1 MDVVGSVLQWIANNI
16 FSQVPILIGI
26 IALVGLILQG
36 KPLEDVVAGTLRA
49 VLGVVILF
57 AGISVFISGLV
68 SFQSIVA
75 AAFSMKPP
83 SSTSSMTT
91 FMSSFGP
98 SVALIMAFGYF
109 VHLMIVRIFNIRFV
123 YLTGHLIFWMS
134 LVVAAT
140 LVEAFPLIQQWALVT
155 AGSVTVGLY
164 WTLQPMYIHR
174 FMKKVTNQ
182 DLFGYGHTS
191 SSVAFLAALLGRYVG
206 NQETES
212 TEAIE
217 LPKRL
222 AFFKDVNVSTALIIT
237 VILLIAEAAAYMRGQ
252 FKAVTDAVA
261 GTSLPGMNTYFSGMS
276 IDTWIWGIL
285 AGLSFA
291 AGVAIL
297 LYGVRMF
304 LAEIVPAF
312 KGISERLIPWAR
324 PALDV
329 PMVFSY
335 APQAVMVGFVSG
347 TIVFL
352 VLMGVF
358 AAVGWFVL
366 VPPMIMLF
374 FVGGGAGVFGNAFG
388 GWRGA
393 ALGGAI
399 NGLFLAVGQAVFWG
413 MWSHTAPQLATLA
426 DPDWYII
433 GGVLTIIAKAIK
445 AVLGI

>member
-1 MDVVGSVLQWIANNI
+1 MDVVGSILQWIANNI

-57 AGISVFISGLV
+57 AGISVFIGGLV

-140 LVEAFPLIQQWALVT
+140 LVEAFPHVQQWALVT

-164 WTLQPMYIHR
+164 WTLQPMYIHG

-191 SSVAFLAALLGRYVG
+191 SSVAFLAALLGRFVG
-206 NQETES
+206 NPETDS

-222 AFFKDVNVSTALIIT
+222 AFFKDVNVSTALIVT
-237 VILLIAEAAAYMRGQ
+237 VILLIAEAAAYIRGQ

-261 GTSLPGMNTYFSGMS
+261 STSLPGMNTYFSGMS
-276 IDTWIWGIL
+276 IDPWVWGIL

-312 KGISERLIPWAR
+312 KGISERLIPGAR

-352 VLMGVF
+352 VLMSVF

-433 GGVLTIIAKAIK
+433 GGVLMIIATAIK